1 MMDSSSA
8 IRPKRTTFL
17 IYLLPSVLLYAF
29 MVLVPVLLAV
39 RYSFFNWS
47 GGPKMDF
54 IGLENYMTLLK
65 DGLFWKAFLN
75 NLIIV
80 FFSVFGQIGIAFVI
94 SIFLMSKVVKWKG
107 FHRTVIFIPVVLSS
121 VVIGFLWGM
130 IFNQDA
136 GMLNW
141 LLQSIGLESWIRPW
155 LDDPNIVMYS
165 VTVPIVWQYIG
176 FYLII
181 FLAAMQSI
189 NNEVYEMAEIDG
201 ATGFKKMLYITLP
214 LLSSTIKIAVML
226 CIAGNMK
233 AFDSIFVMTGGGP
246 GSSSTVMAQ
255 YAYDTSFKS
264 FKLGYGST
272 ISVGIM
278 VLSVALIMLS
288 RLIGGKNRD

>member
-1 MMDSSSA
+1 MNGSTA
-8 IRPKRTTFL
+8 IRPKRITFL
-17 IYLLPSVLLYAF
+17 AYLLPSVILFAF
-29 MVLVPVLLAV
+29 MVLVPVVLAV
-39 RYSFFNWS
+39 RYSFFKWS
-47 GGPKMDF
+47 GGPKMQF
-54 IGLENYMTLLK
+54 IGLDNYRNLLV
-65 DGLFWKAFLN
+65 DSNFWHAFLN
-75 NLIIV
+75 NLLIV
-80 FFSVFGQIGIAFVI
+80 GFSVVGQIGIAFVI
-94 SIFLMSKVVKWKG
+94 SIFLMSKLAKWKG

-130 IFNQDA
+130 IYNQDA

-141 LLQSIGLESWIRPW
+141 LLRTVGLESWIKPW
-155 LDDPNIVMYS
+155 LDDPGIVMYS

-189 NNEVYEMAEIDG
+189 NSEVYEMAELDG
-201 ATGFKKMLYITLP
+201 ATGFKKMLHITLP
-214 LLSSTIKIAVML
+214 LLAPTIKIAVML

-255 YAYDTSFKS
+255 YAYDTSFKAY
-264 FKLGYGST
+264 KLGYGSA

-278 VLSVALIMLS
+278 ILSVALILIS

>member
-1 MMDSSSA
+1 MNGSTA
-8 IRPKRTTFL
+8 IRPKRITFL
-17 IYLLPSVLLYAF
+17 AYLLPSVILFAF
-29 MVLVPVLLAV
+29 MVLVPVVLAV
-39 RYSFFNWS
+39 RYSFFKWS
-47 GGPKMDF
+47 GGPKMQF
-54 IGLENYMTLLK
+54 IGLDNYRNLLV
-65 DGLFWKAFLN
+65 DSNFWHAFLN
-75 NLIIV
+75 NLLIV
-80 FFSVFGQIGIAFVI
+80 AFSVVGQIGIAFVI
-94 SIFLMSKVVKWKG
+94 SIFLMSKLAKWKG

-130 IFNQDA
+130 IYNQDA

-141 LLQSIGLESWIRPW
+141 LLRTVGLESWIKPW
-155 LDDPNIVMYS
+155 LDDPGIVMYS

-189 NNEVYEMAEIDG
+189 NSEVYEMAELDG
-201 ATGFKKMLYITLP
+201 ATGFKKMLHITLP
-214 LLSSTIKIAVML
+214 LLAPTIKIAVML

-255 YAYDTSFKS
+255 YAYDTSFKAY
-264 FKLGYGST
+264 KLGYGSA

-278 VLSVALIMLS
+278 ILSVALIMIS

>member
-1 MMDSSSA
+1 MNGSTA
-8 IRPKRTTFL
+8 IRPKRITFL
-17 IYLLPSVLLYAF
+17 IYLLPSVILFAF
-29 MVLVPVLLAV
+29 MVLVPVVLAV
-39 RYSFFNWS
+39 RYSFFKWS

-54 IGLENYMTLLK
+54 IGLDNYRNLLV
-65 DGLFWKAFLN
+65 DSNFWHAFLN
-75 NLIIV
+75 NLLIV
-80 FFSVFGQIGIAFVI
+80 AFSVVGQIGIAFII
-94 SIFLMSKVVKWKG
+94 SIFLMSKLAKWKG

-130 IFNQDA
+130 IYNQDA

-141 LLQSIGLESWIRPW
+141 LLRSVGLESWIKPW
-155 LDDPNIVMYS
+155 LDDPDIVMYS

-189 NNEVYEMAEIDG
+189 NSEVYEMAELDG
-201 ATGFKKMLYITLP
+201 ATGFKKMLHITLP
-214 LLSSTIKIAVML
+214 LLNPTIKIAVML

-255 YAYDTSFKS
+255 YAYDTSFKAY
-264 FKLGYGST
+264 KLGYGSA

-278 VLSVALIMLS
+278 ILSVALIMIS

>member
-1 MMDSSSA
+1 MNGSTA

-17 IYLLPSVLLYAF
+17 IYLLPSVILFAF
-29 MVLVPVLLAV
+29 MVLVPVVLAV
-39 RYSFFNWS
+39 RYSFFKWS

-54 IGLENYMTLLK
+54 IGLDNYRNLLV
-65 DGLFWKAFLN
+65 DSNFWHAFLN
-75 NLIIV
+75 NLLIV
-80 FFSVFGQIGIAFVI
+80 AFSVVGQIGIAFII
-94 SIFLMSKVVKWKG
+94 SIFLMSKLAKWKG

-130 IFNQDA
+130 IYNQDA

-141 LLQSIGLESWIRPW
+141 LLRSIGLESWIKPW
-155 LDDPNIVMYS
+155 LDDPDIVMYS

-189 NNEVYEMAEIDG
+189 NSEVYEMAELDG
-201 ATGFKKMLYITLP
+201 ATGFKKMLHITLP
-214 LLSSTIKIAVML
+214 LLNPTIKIAVML

-255 YAYDTSFKS
+255 YAYDTSFKAY
-264 FKLGYGST
+264 KLGYGSA

-278 VLSVALIMLS
+278 ILSVALIMIS

>member
-1 MMDSSSA
+1 MNGSTA
-8 IRPKRTTFL
+8 IRPKRITFL
-17 IYLLPSVLLYAF
+17 IYLLPSVILFSF
-29 MVLVPVLLAV
+29 MVLIPVVLAV
-39 RYSFFNWS
+39 RYSFFKWS

-54 IGLENYMTLLK
+54 IGLDNYRNLLV
-65 DGLFWKAFLN
+65 DSNFWHAFLN
-75 NLIIV
+75 NLLIV
-80 FFSVFGQIGIAFVI
+80 AFSVVGQIGIAFII
-94 SIFLMSKVVKWKG
+94 SIFLMSKLAKWKG

-130 IFNQDA
+130 IYNQDA

-141 LLQSIGLESWIRPW
+141 LLRSVGLESWIKPW
-155 LDDPNIVMYS
+155 LDDPDIVMYS

-189 NNEVYEMAEIDG
+189 NSEVYEMAELDG
-201 ATGFKKMLYITLP
+201 ATGFKKMLHITLP
-214 LLSSTIKIAVML
+214 LLNPTIKIAVML

-255 YAYDTSFKS
+255 YAYDTSFKAY
-264 FKLGYGST
+264 KLGYGSA

-278 VLSVALIMLS
+278 ILSVALIMIS

>member
-1 MMDSSSA
+1 MNDSSA
-8 IRPKRTTFL
+8 IRPKRITFL
-17 IYLLPSVLLYAF
+17 IYLLPSVILFAF

-39 RYSFFNWS
+39 RYSFFKWS

-54 IGLENYMTLLK
+54 IGLDNYTALLA
-65 DGLFWKAFLN
+65 DSYFWNAFLN
-75 NLIIV
+75 NLLIV
-80 FFSVFGQIGIAFVI
+80 VFSVFGQIGIAFLI
-94 SIFLMSKVVKWKG
+94 SIFLMSKVVKLKG

-130 IFNQDA
+130 IYNQDA

-141 LLQSIGLESWIRPW
+141 LLRTIGLDSLIKPW
-155 LDDPNIVMYS
+155 LDDPNLVMYS

-189 NNEVYEMAEIDG
+189 NSEVYEMAELDG
-201 ATGFKKMLYITLP
+201 ATGFKKMRYITLP
-214 LLSSTIKIAVML
+214 LLSSTIKIAIML

-255 YAYDTSFKS
+255 YAYDTSFKA

-278 VLSVALIMLS
+278 VLSVGLIIVS
-288 RLIGGKNRD
+288 RLIGGRSRD

>member
-1 MMDSSSA
+1 MNDSSA
-8 IRPKRTTFL
+8 IRPKRVTFL
-17 IYLLPSVLLYAF
+17 IYLLPSVILFAF
-29 MVLVPVLLAV
+29 MVLVPVILAV

-54 IGLENYMTLLK
+54 IGLENYMTLLT
-65 DGLFWKAFLN
+65 DSYFWNAFLN
-75 NLIIV
+75 NLLIV

-94 SIFLMSKVVKWKG
+94 SIFLMSKVVKLKG

-130 IFNQDA
+130 IYNQDA

-141 LLQSIGLESWIRPW
+141 FLQTIGLESWIKPW
-155 LDDPNIVMYS
+155 LDDPSLVMYS

-189 NNEVYEMAEIDG
+189 NNEVYEMAELDG
-201 ATGFKKMLYITLP
+201 ATGFKKMRYITLP
-214 LLSSTIKIAVML
+214 LLSSTIKIAIML

-255 YAYDTSFKS
+255 YAYDTSFKAY
-264 FKLGYGST
+264 KLGYGST

-278 VLSVALIMLS
+278 VLSVGLIIISQLF
-288 RLIGGKNRD
+288 GGKNRA

>member
-1 MMDSSSA
+1 MNVSTA
-8 IRPKRTTFL
+8 IRPKRITFL
-17 IYLLPSVLLYAF
+17 AYLLPSVILFAF
-29 MVLVPVLLAV
+29 MVLVPVVLAV
-39 RYSFFNWS
+39 RYSFFKWS
-47 GGPKMDF
+47 GGPKMQF
-54 IGLENYMTLLK
+54 IGLDNYRNLLV
-65 DGLFWKAFLN
+65 DSNFWHAFLN
-75 NLIIV
+75 NLLIV
-80 FFSVFGQIGIAFVI
+80 AFSVVGQIGIAFVI
-94 SIFLMSKVVKWKG
+94 SIFLMSKLAKWKG

-130 IFNQDA
+130 IYNQDA

-141 LLQSIGLESWIRPW
+141 LLRTVGLESWIKPW
-155 LDDPNIVMYS
+155 LDDPGIVMYS

-189 NNEVYEMAEIDG
+189 NSEVYEMAELDG
-201 ATGFKKMLYITLP
+201 ATGFKKMLHITLP
-214 LLSSTIKIAVML
+214 LLAPTIKIAVML

-255 YAYDTSFKS
+255 YAYDTSFKAY
-264 FKLGYGST
+264 KLGYGSA

-278 VLSVALIMLS
+278 ILSVALILIS

>member
-1 MMDSSSA
+1 MNGSTA
-8 IRPKRTTFL
+8 IRPKRITFL
-17 IYLLPSVLLYAF
+17 TYLLPSVILFAF
-29 MVLVPVLLAV
+29 MVLVPVVLAV
-39 RYSFFNWS
+39 RYSFFKWS
-47 GGPKMDF
+47 GGPKMQF
-54 IGLENYMTLLK
+54 IGLDNYRNLLV
-65 DGLFWKAFLN
+65 DSNFWHAFLN
-75 NLIIV
+75 NLLIV
-80 FFSVFGQIGIAFVI
+80 AFSVVGQIGIAFVI
-94 SIFLMSKVVKWKG
+94 SIFLMSKLAKWKG

-130 IFNQDA
+130 IYNQDA

-141 LLQSIGLESWIRPW
+141 LLRTVGLESWIKPW
-155 LDDPNIVMYS
+155 LDDPGIVMYS

-189 NNEVYEMAEIDG
+189 NSEVYEMAELDG
-201 ATGFKKMLYITLP
+201 ATGFKKMLHITLP
-214 LLSSTIKIAVML
+214 LLAPTIKIAVML

-255 YAYDTSFKS
+255 YAYDKSFKAY
-264 FKLGYGST
+264 KLGYGSA

-278 VLSVALIMLS
+278 ILSVALILIS

>member
-1 MMDSSSA
+1 MNGSTA
-8 IRPKRTTFL
+8 IRPKRITFL
-17 IYLLPSVLLYAF
+17 IYLLPSVILFAF
-29 MVLVPVLLAV
+29 MVLVPVVLAV
-39 RYSFFNWS
+39 RYSFFKWS
-47 GGPKMDF
+47 GGPKMEF
-54 IGLENYMTLLK
+54 IGLDNYMNLLV
-65 DGLFWKAFLN
+65 DSNFWHAFLN
-75 NLIIV
+75 NLLIV
-80 FFSVFGQIGIAFVI
+80 GFSVVGQIGIAFII
-94 SIFLMSKVVKWKG
+94 SIFLMSKLAKWKG

-130 IFNQDA
+130 IYNQDA
-136 GMLNW
+136 GILNW
-141 LLQSIGLESWIRPW
+141 LLRSVGLETWIQPW
-155 LDDPNIVMYS
+155 LDDPDIVMYS

-189 NNEVYEMAEIDG
+189 NSEVYEMAELDG
-201 ATGFKKMLYITLP
+201 ATGFKKMQHITLP
-214 LLSSTIKIAVML
+214 LLTPTIKIAVML

-255 YAYDTSFKS
+255 YAYDTSFKAY
-264 FKLGYGST
+264 KLGYGSA

-278 VLSVALIMLS
+278 ILSVALIMIS

>member
-1 MMDSSSA
+1 MNGSTA
-8 IRPKRTTFL
+8 IRPKRITFL
-17 IYLLPSVLLYAF
+17 IYLLPSVILFAF
-29 MVLVPVLLAV
+29 MVLVPVVLAV
-39 RYSFFNWS
+39 RYSFFKWS

-54 IGLENYMTLLK
+54 IGLDNYRNLLV
-65 DGLFWKAFLN
+65 DSNFWHAFLN
-75 NLIIV
+75 NLLIV
-80 FFSVFGQIGIAFVI
+80 AFSVVGQIGIAFII
-94 SIFLMSKVVKWKG
+94 SIFLMSKLAKWKG

-130 IFNQDA
+130 IYNQDA

-141 LLQSIGLESWIRPW
+141 LLRSVGLESWIKPW
-155 LDDPNIVMYS
+155 LDDPDIVMYS

-189 NNEVYEMAEIDG
+189 NSEVYEMAELDG
-201 ATGFKKMLYITLP
+201 ATGFEKMLHITLP
-214 LLSSTIKIAVML
+214 LLNPTIKIAVML

-255 YAYDTSFKS
+255 YAYDTSFKAY
-264 FKLGYGST
+264 KLGYGSA

-278 VLSVALIMLS
+278 ILSVALIMIS

>member
-1 MMDSSSA
+1 MNGSTA

-17 IYLLPSVLLYAF
+17 IYLLPSVILFAF
-29 MVLVPVLLAV
+29 MVLVPVVLAV
-39 RYSFFNWS
+39 RYSFFKWS

-54 IGLENYMTLLK
+54 IGLDNYRNLLV
-65 DGLFWKAFLN
+65 DSNFWHAFLN
-75 NLIIV
+75 NLLIV
-80 FFSVFGQIGIAFVI
+80 AFSVVGQIGIAFII
-94 SIFLMSKVVKWKG
+94 SIFLMSKLAKWKG

-130 IFNQDA
+130 IYNQDA

-141 LLQSIGLESWIRPW
+141 LLRNIGLESWIKPW
-155 LDDPNIVMYS
+155 LDDPDIVMYS

-189 NNEVYEMAEIDG
+189 NSEVYEMAELDG
-201 ATGFKKMLYITLP
+201 ATGFKKMLHITLP
-214 LLSSTIKIAVML
+214 LLNPTIKIAVML

-255 YAYDTSFKS
+255 YAYDTSFKAY
-264 FKLGYGST
+264 KLGYGSA

-278 VLSVALIMLS
+278 ILSVALIMIS

>member
-1 MMDSSSA
+1 MNGSTA
-8 IRPKRTTFL
+8 IRPKRITFL
-17 IYLLPSVLLYAF
+17 TYLLPSVILFAF
-29 MVLVPVLLAV
+29 MVLVPVVLAV
-39 RYSFFNWS
+39 RYSFFKWS
-47 GGPKMDF
+47 GGPKMQF
-54 IGLENYMTLLK
+54 IGLDNYRNLLV
-65 DGLFWKAFLN
+65 DSNFWHAFLN
-75 NLIIV
+75 NLLIV
-80 FFSVFGQIGIAFVI
+80 AFSVVGQIGIAFVI
-94 SIFLMSKVVKWKG
+94 SIFLMSKLAKWKG

-130 IFNQDA
+130 IYNQDA

-141 LLQSIGLESWIRPW
+141 LLRTVGLESWIKPW
-155 LDDPNIVMYS
+155 LDDPGIVMYS

-189 NNEVYEMAEIDG
+189 NSEVYEMAELDG
-201 ATGFKKMLYITLP
+201 ATGFKKMLHITLP
-214 LLSSTIKIAVML
+214 LLAPTIKIAVML

-255 YAYDTSFKS
+255 YAYDTSFKAY
-264 FKLGYGST
+264 KLGYGSA

-278 VLSVALIMLS
+278 ILSVALIMIS

>member
-1 MMDSSSA
+1 MNGSTA
-8 IRPKRTTFL
+8 IRPKRITFL
-17 IYLLPSVLLYAF
+17 IYLLPSVILFAF
-29 MVLVPVLLAV
+29 MVLVPVVLAV
-39 RYSFFNWS
+39 RYSFFKWS
-47 GGPKMDF
+47 GGPKMEF
-54 IGLENYMTLLK
+54 IGLDNYMNLLV
-65 DGLFWKAFLN
+65 DSNFWHAFLN
-75 NLIIV
+75 NLLIV
-80 FFSVFGQIGIAFVI
+80 GFSVVGQIGIAFII
-94 SIFLMSKVVKWKG
+94 SIFLMSKLAKWKG

-130 IFNQDA
+130 IYNQDA
-136 GMLNW
+136 GILNW
-141 LLQSIGLESWIRPW
+141 LLRSVGLESWIQPW
-155 LDDPNIVMYS
+155 LDDPDIVMYS

-189 NNEVYEMAEIDG
+189 NSEVYEMAELDG
-201 ATGFKKMLYITLP
+201 ATGFKKMQHITLP
-214 LLSSTIKIAVML
+214 LLTPTIKIAIML

-255 YAYDTSFKS
+255 YAYDTSFKAY
-264 FKLGYGST
+264 KLGYGSA

-278 VLSVALIMLS
+278 ILSVALIMIS

>member
-1 MMDSSSA
+1 MNGSTA
-8 IRPKRTTFL
+8 IRPKRITFL
-17 IYLLPSVLLYAF
+17 TYLMPSVILFAF
-29 MVLVPVLLAV
+29 MVLVPVVLAV
-39 RYSFFNWS
+39 RYSFFKWS
-47 GGPKMDF
+47 GGPKMQF
-54 IGLENYMTLLK
+54 IGLDNYRNLLV
-65 DGLFWKAFLN
+65 DSNFWHAFLN
-75 NLIIV
+75 NLLIV
-80 FFSVFGQIGIAFVI
+80 AFSVVGQIGIAFVI
-94 SIFLMSKVVKWKG
+94 SIFLMSKLAKWKG

-130 IFNQDA
+130 IYNQDA

-141 LLQSIGLESWIRPW
+141 LLRTVGLESWIKPW
-155 LDDPNIVMYS
+155 LDDPGIVMYS

-189 NNEVYEMAEIDG
+189 NSEVYEMAELDG
-201 ATGFKKMLYITLP
+201 ATGFKKMLHITLP
-214 LLSSTIKIAVML
+214 LLAPTIKIAVML

-255 YAYDTSFKS
+255 YAYDTSFKAY
-264 FKLGYGST
+264 KLGYGSA

-278 VLSVALIMLS
+278 ILSVALILIS

>member
-1 MMDSSSA
+1 MNDASA
-8 IRPKRTTFL
+8 IRPKRITFL
-17 IYLLPSVLLYAF
+17 IYLLPSVILFAF

-39 RYSFFNWS
+39 RYSFFKWS

-54 IGLENYMTLLK
+54 IGLDNYMTLLT
-65 DGLFWKAFLN
+65 DSMFWNAFLN
-75 NLIIV
+75 NLLIV

-94 SIFLMSKVVKWKG
+94 SIFLMSKVVKLKG

-130 IFNQDA
+130 IYNQDA

-141 LLQSIGLESWIRPW
+141 FLQAVGLESWIKPW
-155 LDDPNIVMYS
+155 LDDPKIVMYS

-189 NNEVYEMAEIDG
+189 NNEVYEMAELDG
-201 ATGFKKMLYITLP
+201 ATGFKKMRYITLP
-214 LLSSTIKIAVML
+214 LLSSTIKIAIML

-255 YAYDTSFKS
+255 YAYDTSFKAY
-264 FKLGYGST
+264 KLGYGST

-278 VLSVALIMLS
+278 VLSVGLIIIS
-288 RLIGGKNRD
+288 QLIGGKNRD